1 MKSFL
6 FALVKMGAATV
17 RGWYSAGG
25 AKTQPSALTGEKEN
39 TTEKSTTK
47 NTRTML
53 ARAAAVVALAGSAA
67 AFSPVMSM
75 ELGRRQV

>member
-1 MKSFL
+1 MI
-6 FALVKMGAATV
+6 
-17 RGWYSAGG
+17 
-25 AKTQPSALTGEKEN
+25 
-39 TTEKSTTK
+39 
-47 NTRTML
+47 